1 MTAAKEIVV
10 GVKVACLCS
19 FDEDLLVSKLDP
31 LALIVDFTELTST
44 IPEPKREM
52 QLVEDM

>member
-1 MTAAKEIVV
+1 M
-10 GVKVACLCS
+10 KVACLCS